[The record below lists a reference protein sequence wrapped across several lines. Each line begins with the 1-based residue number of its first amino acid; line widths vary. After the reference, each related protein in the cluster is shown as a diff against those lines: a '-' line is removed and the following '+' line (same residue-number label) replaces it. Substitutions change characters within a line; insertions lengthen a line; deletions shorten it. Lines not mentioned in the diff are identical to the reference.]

1 MAAIVHVEKINM
13 QFSQG
18 NKELLST
25 LNSLLIVSVKI
36 ILVSF
41 RLTQLFMIHFYFYR
55 AKTIKQMHLVSIML
69 ACCSLDWTH

>member
-41 RLTQLFMIHFYFYR
+41 RLTQFMIHIYFYR
-55 AKTIKQMHLVSIML
+55 AKSIKQMHLVSIML